1 MLLIMFIYCL
11 CTAVRPAPGPAAGS
25 TIELRR
31 PEAPAQQQQQART
44 DIGFTRPPAQ
54 TEEEVGP
61 LGCLVVVCVGV
72 HDETAAAEAADAS
85 ALHEAAARCMRRAAA
100 VFSGYSVACEEWFR
114 DLSSCGSSTSS
125 CVCNNGSR
133 AASC

>member
-1 MLLIMFIYCL
+1 MYRL
-11 CTAVRPAPGPAAGS
+11 CAAVRPAPGPAAGS

-61 LGCLVVVCVGV
+61 LGCLVAACVGV
-72 HDETAAAEAADAS
+72 HDEAAAAAAAAEAA
-85 ALHEAAARCMRRAAA
+85 ALHEAAARCM
-100 VFSGYSVACEEWFR
+100 
-114 DLSSCGSSTSS
+114 
-125 CVCNNGSR
+125 
-133 AASC
+133 